1 MSLVSTSLGLMLLA
15 AATAYPMTANS
26 AAPADIPAD
35 YLAEYRQAASTCGP
49 LDWALLAG
57 VGKVETD
64 HGRSPLPGVHSG
76 ANSAGARGP
85 MQFLPATFADVRGH
99 HPEVGPN
106 VYNPRHAIPAAA
118 HYLCDSGLAHGNTR
132 RALWAYN
139 HSTAYADDVLDHA
152 ARYRNAG

>member
-1 MSLVSTSLGLMLLA
+1 MTLASTSLAILLLA
-15 AATAYPMTANS
+15 AAYPLTTNI
-26 AAPADIPAD
+26 AAPDNIPAG
-35 YLAEYRQAASTCGP
+35 YLAEYRQAAATCAP

-85 MQFLPATFADVRGH
+85 MQFLPTTFAEVRH
-99 HPEVGPN
+99 NHREVGPD
-106 VYNPRHAIPAAA
+106 VYNPRHAIHAAA
-118 HYLCDSGLAHGNTR
+118 HYLCDSGLRQGDTR

-139 HSTAYADDVLDHA
+139 HSTAYANDVLNHA